1 MASPVT
7 LKIDGDASGLLAAV
21 KSAMAQ
27 IQKDADKLKI
37 TPQTTKIAPGYEAL
51 QKTAQ
56 TSRDLDSRTRTEKA
70 ALNEI
75 NRQLAQKEAQISKIQ
90 KLQESSNK
98 TLEREI
104 QLKNQLARA
113 ERELEDKKSVA
124 RIQQVRYN
132 TAQVAQQRAMGV
144 TTVAGGGSAGTSPT
158 GSGQAGNMPPGGVT
172 GISGLA
178 KLLGIPAAFIGGFAT
193 SMAMGQGGEGIR
205 KYFAENTNRS
215 NVNEASAFQMQGQG
229 GQRLQSILNGNAA
242 EELTFDPLRAKAAA
256 NAETAMK
263 GRLQSSFRLF
273 TRPLQT
279 FAGRANNGYETG
291 NQFGLGTEGMKREI
305 DSEQQKERASIQAE
319 QFEALKNG
327 PEGLMRSAVA
337 SRYLQNSGR
346 DLDFQ
351 RQTGLSNS
359 GFRGPGGFLSNAQDA
374 GFTDVQ
380 GMGMASSIM
389 GAGGSTRSATGNATL
404 GLQAQRNLDM
414 TNSGNVLGKLSGS
427 MGSSG
432 ATGESFVKLL
442 AEGTRVGLDGSEFRS
457 ENRKFVE
464 TAADI
469 ISKSGTQSGAGVDQI
484 LSQFGKFF
492 GDKTMTGQE
501 AGKNAFDIYRDTSMA
516 TSGPRGTMRAA
527 GMLTDPTISKLS
539 RDSREALFNMPID
552 QLTPDNPAIIAMA
565 QQAKTS
571 PEALIKAQN
580 GITSSSSNL
589 FKNSDMARD
598 SLAKVKSKYGV
609 SSSIGF
615 QGPLSS
621 SAYDEIQGALG
632 QSNIAQIKEHP
643 ELGQNQ
649 RTASAYSEALSR
661 GDAQSQNKALED
673 ATRQKLTGPGQG
685 RAEDE
690 TNRLQAEASRL
701 ANQLFVSIKDSIVP
715 ASDAVKT
722 FANDIN
728 NLVAAI
734 KSGVPAGAAINT
746 FNSKYPGM
754 GATTAP
760 SAGAPNSGG
769 GSGR

>member
-1 MASPVT
+1 MAQKVE
-7 LKIDGDASGLLAAV
+7 LKIDGDPSGLVASV
-21 KSAMAQ
+21 KSAIAQ
-27 IQKDADKLKI
+27 IQKEADKLKI
-37 TPQTTKIAPGYEAL
+37 SPQASKSVAPGFETL
-51 QKTAQ
+51 QKTTQ
-56 TSRDLDSRTRTEKA
+56 TTRDLDSKTRAEKA
-70 ALNEI
+70 ALTEI
-75 NRQLAQKEAQISKIQ
+75 NRQLAQKETQISKIQ
-90 KLQESSNK
+90 KMQESSNK

-113 ERELEDKKSVA
+113 ERELEEKKGIA

-144 TTVAGGGSAGTSPT
+144 NIPGTTGSNGATGGSGT
-158 GSGQAGNMPPGGVT
+158 MPLGGIT
-172 GISGLA
+172 SASGLA
-178 KLLGIPAAFIGGFAT
+178 KFLGVPAGILGGLAT
-193 SMAMGQGGEGIR
+193 SVALGQGGEGLR
-205 KYFAENTNRS
+205 KYFAENSNRS
-215 NVNEASAFQMQGQG
+215 TVNEASAFQMQGQG
-229 GQRLQSILNGNAA
+229 GQRLQSILGGNAA
-242 EELTFDPLRAKAAA
+242 EELTFDPLRAQAAK
-256 NAETAMK
+256 NAESAMK
-263 GRLQSSFRLF
+263 GRMESSFRVF

-279 FAGRANNGYETG
+279 LSGRANNGYETG
-291 NQFGLGTEGMKREI
+291 NQFGIGTAGMKREI
-305 DSEQQKERASIQAE
+305 DSEQQKERASLQAE

-327 PEGLMRSAVA
+327 PEGLMRTAVA
-337 SRYLQNSGR
+337 NRYLQNAQR

-351 RQTGLSNS
+351 RQTGLNNS
-359 GFRGPGGFLSNAQDA
+359 SFRGPSGFLSNAQDA
-374 GFTDVQ
+374 GFTDIQ
-380 GMGMASSIM
+380 GMGMASGIL

-414 TNSGNVLGKLSGS
+414 TNSGNILGKLSGS
-427 MGSSG
+427 MGS
-432 ATGESFVKLL
+432 ADTTKESFVKLL
-442 AEGTRVGLDGSEFRS
+442 AEGTRVGLDGSDFRQ

-469 ISKSGTQSGAGVDQI
+469 ISKSGTTSGAGVDQI

-492 GDKTMTGQE
+492 GDKTMTGME

-580 GITSSSSNL
+580 GITSNSANL

-598 SLAKVKSKYGV
+598 NLSKVKSKYGV

-615 QGPLSS
+615 QGPLSTN
-621 SAYDEIQGALG
+621 AYDEIQGALG

-649 RTASAYSEALSR
+649 RTASAYSEAISR
-661 GDAQSQNKALED
+661 GDASRQGQALEEAKRQQLS
-673 ATRQKLTGPGQG
+673 ATSTGRP
-685 RAEDE
+685 EDE
-690 TNRLQAEASRL
+690 TNRLQAEASKL
-701 ANQLFVSIKDSIVP
+701 ANQLFMSIKDSIIP

-728 NLVAAI
+728 NLVTAI
-734 KSGVPAGAAINT
+734 KSGTPAGSAINA
-746 FNSKYPGM
+746 FNSKYPGI